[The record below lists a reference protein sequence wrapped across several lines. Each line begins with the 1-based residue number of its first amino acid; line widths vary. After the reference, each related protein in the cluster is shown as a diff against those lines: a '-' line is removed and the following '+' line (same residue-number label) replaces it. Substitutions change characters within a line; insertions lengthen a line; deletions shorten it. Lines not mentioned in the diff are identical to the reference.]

1 MATNTS
7 LKFSLLILLSVLTII
22 KSQDQWIVYT
32 KGEGFTYKEPNAP
45 QQKRFAIE
53 FNDPSNP
60 SYDGPLYMKVEVT
73 APEGKLLPYYVFPMM
88 ILIVSQG
95 IFL

>member
-32 KGEGFTYKEPNAP
+32 KGKGFTYEEPNAP

-73 APEGKLLPYYVFPMM
+73 APEGILYYVFPMM
-88 ILIVSQG
+88 ILIVSPG